1 MQPEVNRSLT
11 DCLKVDSDVVAA
23 AVMWGGAGDL
33 SDLIGHSVRLQFELT
48 SADLFSFW
56 FE

>member
-1 MQPEVNRSLT
+1 MNRSLT

-23 AVMWGGAGDL
+23 PVLWGGAAGEL
-33 SDLIGHSVRLQFELT
+33 SDLIGRSVRLRCELT
-48 SADLFSFW
+48 SAELFSYW

>member
-1 MQPEVNRSLT
+1 VNRSLT

-23 AVMWGGAGDL
+23 PVLWGGGRAAADL
-33 SDLIGHSVRLQFELT
+33 SDLIGRSVRLRFELT
-48 SADLFSFW
+48 SAELFSYW